1 MPGNWLEGASLP
13 PARREEI
20 ENELRRR
27 VPEEFRTTRIREPK
41 KRFYVVEERRG
52 GANP

>member
-1 MPGNWLEGASLP
+1 VP

-27 VPEEFRTTRIREPK
+27 VLEEFWAARIREPK